1 MARPYLLWFALVC
14 ASLTTFA
21 TTCAGLHLKLTH
33 VDAKENCTTEE
44 RMRRAHRRLLQST
57 TSRSPRLLE
66 NQYIAEL
73 LIGDPPQKAE
83 VLVDT
88 GSSLVWTQ
96 NDACSVCF
104 RQNLP
109 RYDPTRSRTAGTLA
123 CADAACAA
131 GLGSVTQ
138 CGTGVHATECFV
150 HTVYNAFD
158 EIAGDLATDEF
169 TFGSEKVTLAFG
181 SVAGKKGGTLDGA
194 SGMVG
199 LGRGPLSL
207 VSQLGEARK
216 FSYCLTPFF
225 GDVLNPSH
233 LLVGNS
239 AVLTGGKASVTT
251 VPFVKSPREDPY
263 SGLYFVPLVG
273 ISVGKARLDVP
284 AATFDLR
291 ETKPGKW
298 AGTVVDSGTS
308 FMSLVDVAYQALKA
322 ELEAQL
328 GASLVLPPRT
338 VLGRRPQLCVAQ
350 ADLTRLVPPMVLHFG
365 NGGGDVVLPP
375 ENYWAPVGDDAA
387 CMAVFTSGGSI
398 RSSPRN
404 ETTII
409 GSFMQQNMQV
419 LFDLG
424 KDELSFLPMDCS
436 SFQPPPAGPPGGQAG
451 NNGSGRKSSSP
462 YSSSSGSS
470 GSSALLP
477 LPVFSLMS
485 LLMLNGAPGVRG
497 F

>member
-14 ASLTTFA
+14 ASVTTLA

-33 VDAKENCTTEE
+33 VDAKENCTAEE
-44 RMRRAHRRLLQST
+44 RTRRATDRTHRRLLQSSS
-57 TSRSPRLLE
+57 SRSPRLLE

-109 RYDPTRSRTAGTLA
+109 RYDPTRSRTAGGPLA

-138 CGTGVHATECFV
+138 CGTGAHATECFV

-169 TFGSEKVTLAFG
+169 TFGSSEKVRLAFG
-181 SVAGKKGGTLDGA
+181 SVGGKTGGTLDGA
-194 SGMVG
+194 SGIVG

-207 VSQLGEARK
+207 VSQLGEARR

-239 AVLTGGKASVTT
+239 AVLITTGNMGNAAVVTT

-263 SGLYFVPLVG
+263 SGLYYVPLVG

-284 AATFDLR
+284 AAAFDLR
-291 ETKPGKW
+291 ETKPGAW
-298 AGTVVDSGTS
+298 AGTVVDSGTP

-328 GASLVLPPRT
+328 GTSLVRPPRT

-375 ENYWAPVGDDAA
+375 ENYWAPVGDEAA

-398 RSSPRN
+398 RSAPRN

-419 LFDLG
+419 LFDLA
-424 KDELSFLPMDCS
+424 KDELSFQPTDCS
-436 SFQPPPAGPPGGQAG
+436 SFQPPPPAGPGGQAG
-451 NNGSGRKSSSP
+451 NNG
-462 YSSSSGSS
+462 
-470 GSSALLP
+470 
-477 LPVFSLMS
+477 
-485 LLMLNGAPGVRG
+485 RG
-497 F
+497 FDGANNLVFA